1 MKKEISFNSQLKINS
16 SCTFINSTEYI
27 HNLLKITF
35 TSNQL
40 ITDNDLKGYFLAT
53 WQPTKKVIVLI
64 FAKYMPHRHANLQC
78 SYKLRSGVENTK
90 TALTIN
96 IELL

>member
-1 MKKEISFNSQLKINS
+1 MTLKAI
-16 SCTFINSTEYI
+16 
-27 HNLLKITF
+27 
-35 TSNQL
+35 
-40 ITDNDLKGYFLAT
+40 FLAT